1 MKKTILLL
9 SLILMASVPVLAQG
23 DGAAQTALSPE
34 VRVDQLMAPYSGDAV
49 PGGLVGVVKDG
60 EMIFAKGYGM
70 ANLTY
75 NIPFTTDVL
84 NNIGS
89 TSKQFTA
96 FAIMLLQEQGALSLD
111 DDIRKHIPELPD
123 FGQTVTLRHLLTH
136 TSGYREFF
144 NTLSMNGRL
153 INDYIGPKEITGV
166 LLHQPELQNIP
177 GAEWNY
183 NNTGY
188 ALLAMVIKKTS
199 GMEFPEWMRKN
210 VFEPLGM
217 NHTYV
222 RENPGAI
229 IPNSAMG
236 YMPAADGSYAEIRD
250 LSASQGAGGI
260 YTTLGDLA
268 KWAANFDAY
277 TLGNAAIFTSM
288 TTPYVLNDGSPTNY
302 GLGLFIDEYKG
313 MNRVHHGGADMAHR
327 SYFMYFPE
335 HKGAVIVQSNN
346 AGFNGDIANKV
357 AEVFFG
363 EYMALDSDGNETAD
377 VSEATDE
384 FVYNKDKFAEVEGDY
399 ELEIAPGF
407 ILSFF
412 MEDDKLYTQATGQ
425 QKIEII
431 ATSDSTFRLT
441 LVEAAVTF
449 HRDAEGKVNA
459 LTLHQNGNHK
469 AKRVLEEPWKPTE
482 SDITAYSGSYFSS
495 ELQAFYTVEQ
505 SGDEL
510 VLKHRRMQDLPLQAI
525 EKDKFASIFP
535 ITEVTF
541 VRDAQGSVTGFLAS
555 NGRARGILFEKQ

>member
-1 MKKTILLL
+1 MKKSILLL
-9 SLILMASVPVLAQG
+9 SLILIASSGLLAQG
-23 DGAAQTALSPE
+23 NGMVNAALSPE
-34 VRVDQLMAPYSGDAV
+34 AQVDRLMADYTGDEV
-49 PGGLVGVVKDG
+49 PGGLVGVVKNG
-60 EMIFAKGYGM
+60 ELIFAKGYGM

-75 NIPFTTDVL
+75 SIPFTTDVL

-96 FAIMLLQEQGALSLD
+96 FAIMLLQEQGTLSLD
-111 DDIRKHIPELPD
+111 DDIRKHIPEVPD

-144 NTLSMNGRL
+144 NTLSMDGRL
-153 INDYIGPKEITGV
+153 INDYISRDEVIDV
-166 LLHQPELQNIP
+166 LLNQPELQNTP

-188 ALLAMVIKKTS
+188 ALLAMVIEKTS
-199 GMEFPEWMRKN
+199 GMKFPEWMRKN

-217 NHTYV
+217 HNTYV
-222 RENPGAI
+222 RENPGAV

-236 YMPAADGSYAEIRD
+236 YMPDADGNYAETRD
-250 LSASQGAGGI
+250 LSASRGAGGI
-260 YTTLGDLA
+260 YTTIDDLA
-268 KWAANFDAY
+268 KWVANFDQH
-277 TLGNAAIFTSM
+277 TLGSETIFTSM
-288 TTPYVLNDGSPTNY
+288 VTPYVLNDNSPTNY
-302 GLGLFIDEYKG
+302 GLGLMIDEYKG
-313 MNRVHHGGADMAHR
+313 VKRVHHGGADMAHR

-346 AGFNGDIANKV
+346 AGFSGEIANKV

-363 EYMALDSDGNETAD
+363 EYMMPDAAENETAE
-377 VSEATDE
+377 VSEATGE
-384 FVYNKDKFAEVEGDY
+384 FVYNKDKFSEVEGEY

-449 HRDAEGKVNA
+449 HQDAEGKVNA

-469 AKRVLEEPWKPTE
+469 AKRVLEEPWKPSE
-482 SDITAYSGSYFSS
+482 SDIAAYSGSYFSS

-525 EKDKFASIFP
+525 EKDKFASMFP
-535 ITEVTF
+535 IAEITF
-541 VRDAQGSVTGFLAS
+541 VRDEQGSITGFMAS